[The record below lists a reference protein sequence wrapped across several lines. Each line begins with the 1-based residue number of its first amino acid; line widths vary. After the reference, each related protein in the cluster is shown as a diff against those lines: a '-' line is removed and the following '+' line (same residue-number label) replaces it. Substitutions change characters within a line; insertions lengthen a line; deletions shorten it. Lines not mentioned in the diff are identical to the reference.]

1 MGEGSFRCSFTK
13 GPGGF
18 PYVFIITGKVP
29 TLIPIDGI
37 TLGGHRV
44 FVLGGDQ
51 EVLDGA
57 ATFEVSLDAIST
69 TDLFDTFTKTLCVGY
84 DYMILTLNF
93 FSGSRGTIGTLVVN
107 PINGLT
113 GRPVEP
119 FLHLVQS
126 PFGILALGESFPEVF
141 LFLFEQLRIVTNLN
155 SKESNRTKFSANVST
170 FLIEDLLLGNLF

>member
-1 MGEGSFRCSFTK
+1 MLFVSFTK

-18 PYVFIITGKVP
+18 PYVFIITGQVP
-29 TLIPIDGI
+29 TLIPVDGI
-37 TLGGHRV
+37 TLGDHRV

-57 ATFEVSLDAIST
+57 ATFEVSLDPIPT
-69 TDLFDTFTKTLCVGY
+69 TDLFDTFIKTLCIGY
-84 DYMILTLNF
+84 DYVALTPS
-93 FSGSRGTIGTLVVN
+93 FSGGSRGTIGTLVVS

-126 PFGILALGESFPEVF
+126 PFGIFALGESFPEVF
-141 LFLFEQLRIVTNLN
+141 LFLFEQLRITAHSLGPMGEGVNY
-155 SKESNRTKFSANVST
+155 TK
-170 FLIEDLLLGNLF
+170 LGREVMVAIPL

>member
-1 MGEGSFRCSFTK
+1 MLFVFFTK

-18 PYVFIITGKVP
+18 PYVFIITGEVP
-29 TLIPIDGI
+29 TVIPIDGI
-37 TLGGHRV
+37 TLGGHGV

-57 ATFEVSLDAIST
+57 ATFEVSLDTIPT
-69 TDLFDTFTKTLCVGY
+69 TDLFDAFTKTLYVRY
-84 DYMILTLNF
+84 DYVTLTLNF
-93 FSGSRGTIGTLVVN
+93 SGGSRGTVSTLVVN

-126 PFGILALGESFPEVF
+126 PLGILAFGESLPEVF
-141 LFLFEQLRIVTNLN
+141 IFLFEQLRIAAHSLGPMGEGVNN
-155 SKESNRTKFSANVST
+155 TK
-170 FLIEDLLLGNLF
+170 LGREVMVAIPL

>member
-1 MGEGSFRCSFTK
+1 MVFVSFTK

-37 TLGGHRV
+37 TLGDHEV

-51 EVLDGA
+51 EVLDGT
-57 ATFEVSLDAIST
+57 ATFEVSLDPIPA
-69 TDLFDTFTKTLCVGY
+69 TDLSDTFTKTLCIGY
-84 DYMILTLNF
+84 DYVTLTLD
-93 FSGSRGTIGTLVVN
+93 FSGGSRGTVSTLVVN

-126 PFGILALGESFPEVF
+126 PLGIFALSESFPEVF
-141 LFLFEQLRIVTNLN
+141 FFLFEQLRIAAHSFGPMGEGVDNT
-155 SKESNRTKFSANVST
+155 E
-170 FLIEDLLLGNLF
+170 LGREVMVAIPL